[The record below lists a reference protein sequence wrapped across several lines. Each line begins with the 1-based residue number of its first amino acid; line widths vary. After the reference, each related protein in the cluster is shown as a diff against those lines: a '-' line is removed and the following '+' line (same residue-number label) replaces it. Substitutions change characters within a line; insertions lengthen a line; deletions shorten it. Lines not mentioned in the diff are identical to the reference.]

1 MASFSPDV
9 DHPEDSS
16 AIACYQI
23 YWMGEE
29 RNLNILLALPCN
41 SDFHQLLQAFFFFFL
56 QITMSGKSG
65 QLIISWMLCHLLIIP
80 QHLSA
85 LSYRAS
91 VISFG
96 WSFNCVWRREFL
108 ESLRKSSCEV
118 DSLLL
123 VCFAHRELHKY
134 LYDQSSKKK
143 KKKYYISFLFI
154 CNNHPSRFQIEMIA
168 LIVCRKHNKVFC
180 GMAHLGCCV
189 CTMAP
194 FTDSARPC
202 WAKKTHSSSVWF
214 CPFRDASNSVKV
226 QFHQVLLLL
235 SFCFYTPTQFKKNY
249 FVLFLKPPSF
259 S

>member
-23 YWMGEE
+23 YWTGEE

-41 SDFHQLLQAFFFFFL
+41 SDFHQLLQAFFFFL

-65 QLIISWMLCHLLIIP
+65 QLIISWMLCPLLIIP

-123 VCFAHRELHKY
+123 VCFAHKELHKY

-143 KKKYYISFLFI
+143 KYYISFF
-154 CNNHPSRFQIEMIA
+154 
-168 LIVCRKHNKVFC
+168 
-180 GMAHLGCCV
+180 
-189 CTMAP
+189 
-194 FTDSARPC
+194 
-202 WAKKTHSSSVWF
+202 
-214 CPFRDASNSVKV
+214 
-226 QFHQVLLLL
+226 
-235 SFCFYTPTQFKKNY
+235 FYM
-249 FVLFLKPPSF
+249 
-259 S
+259 